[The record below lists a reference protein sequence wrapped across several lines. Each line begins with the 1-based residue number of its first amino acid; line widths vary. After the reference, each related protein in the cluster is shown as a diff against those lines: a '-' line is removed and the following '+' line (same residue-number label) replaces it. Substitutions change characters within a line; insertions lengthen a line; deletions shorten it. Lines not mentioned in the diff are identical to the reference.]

1 MTTNTAPRPAETKAQ
16 ADTRRVKEAEART
29 AAKGQHV
36 DATYEN
42 GKKVRLD
49 LPALATA
56 YKRAAASGEGSR
68 VKAYDAAVRA
78 LSIVPSTKSVK
89 GVDVALT
96 TEEKAREVTSAFGI
110 GTDGGVFKMRAP
122 RIAQIFR
129 TYTAQGEAGIDPF
142 AKEGHA
148 LFTKFENVRRYD
160 AEALPALS
168 KAIKADKAKD
178 ADEQTGA
185 VKILDEA
192 IEAAK
197 AKAKARTAAA
207 KAAKTAKGGLKDL
220 TATFG
225 DMLPMV
231 RDAVAK
237 ATNAEKAEARAAL
250 EAMLAHLK

>member
-1 MTTNTAPRPAETKAQ
+1 MNTNTATRPAETKAQ
-16 ADTRRVKEAEART
+16 ADARRVKEAEART

-56 YKRAAASGEGSR
+56 YKRAASAGEGSR
-68 VKAYDAAVRA
+68 TKAYDAAVRA
-78 LSIVPSTKSVK
+78 LSIVPDTKSVK

-129 TYTAQGEAGIDPF
+129 TYAAQGKANVDPF

-148 LFTKFENVRRYD
+148 LFSKFDMVRKWDGD
-160 AEALPALS
+160 ALESAAL
-168 KAIKADKAKD
+168 
-178 ADEQTGA
+178 A
-185 VKILDEA
+185 VKANPAKAEEILDAA
-192 IEAAK
+192 IAEGK
-197 AKAKARTAAA
+197 AKAKARKAA
-207 KAAKTAKGGLKDL
+207 KASEDAKKGNLAEI

-231 RDAVAK
+231 RDSVAK
-237 ATNAEKAEARAAL
+237 ATVAEKAEARKAL
-250 EAMLAHLK
+250 EALLAHLK